1 MMAEKTKALDTAGYV
16 GFANLPNQ
24 VHRKSVK
31 KGFEFTLMVVGESG
45 LGKSTLINS
54 LFLTEL
60 YPDRAIPSAG
70 EKVKRTVKLDA
81 STVEIEERGVKLRL
95 TVVDTP
101 GFGDAIDNTDSF
113 HQIIRY
119 IDDQF
124 ERYLQDENGLNRK
137 NIIDNR
143 VHCCFYFINPYGHG
157 LKPLDIDVMK
167 QLSNKVS
174 IVPVIAK
181 SDCLTKKEISALK
194 QKVLQEIQEND
205 IKIYS
210 LPECDSDEDEDY
222 KAQVQGLRDSIPFAV
237 VGAKYSSPNMRQ
249 EGSWATVPMG
259 CSGKLSLSKSSQ
271 RGVVLH
277 LTLEMELLGL
287 LHLLEMAAMLEEV
300 YWMKRIK
307 KLMEKE
313 AELKRMQELMAAMQ
327 QQIKQQSQTSLQ
339 TLTFIYCGH
348 YYYYYFCT
356 KFQDLAGSNG
366 WHNYRHQSDICHAY
380 QIVRNHGTHSDNII
394 VMMYDDI
401 AFNKL
406 NPTPGVLINKPHGPN
421 VYEGIKADYTRKN
434 VRPDI
439 FIKVLEGTN
448 PGALIVTEAGS
459 MFANILPKYVNV
471 YAMTATNSKRP
482 SYACYYSEELKT
494 YLGDVFSVNWM
505 EDSDVENLHQ
515 ESIKRQFHIVKNET
529 VQSFSVWEQVYIS
542 YFIGR
547 NSRG

>member
-1 MMAEKTKALDTAGYV
+1 MMTEKTKALDTAGYV

-54 LFLTEL
+54 LFLTDL
-60 YPDRAIPSAG
+60 YPDRLIPSAG
-70 EKVKRTVKLDA
+70 DKIRKTVKLDA

-101 GFGDAIDNTDSF
+101 GFGDAIDNSDCF

-167 QLSNKVS
+167 QLSDKVS

-181 SDCLTKKEISALK
+181 ADCLTKKEISALK

-237 VGAKYSSPNMRQ
+237 VGANALVTICDKKVRGRQ
-249 EGSWATVPMG
+249 YPWGVVEVENPEHCDFIKLRSMLITHMQDLQEVTNDVHYE
-259 CSGKLSLSKSSQ
+259 SYRSNKLSASKGASPAPSNA
-271 RGVVLH
+271 RGGGGA
-277 LTLEMELLGL
+277 TGGL
-287 LHLLEMAAMLEEV
+287 LDD
-300 YWMKRIK
+300 KDK

-313 AELKRMQELMAAMQ
+313 AELKRMQEMVAAMQ
-327 QQIKQQSQTSLQ
+327 MQIKQQSQTSLQ
-339 TLTFIYCGH
+339 NLTDH
-348 YYYYYFCT
+348 
-356 KFQDLAGSNG
+356 
-366 WHNYRHQSDICHAY
+366 H
-380 QIVRNHGTHSDNII
+380 
-394 VMMYDDI
+394 
-401 AFNKL
+401 
-406 NPTPGVLINKPHGPN
+406 
-421 VYEGIKADYTRKN
+421 
-434 VRPDI
+434 
-439 FIKVLEGTN
+439 
-448 PGALIVTEAGS
+448 
-459 MFANILPKYVNV
+459 
-471 YAMTATNSKRP
+471 
-482 SYACYYSEELKT
+482 
-494 YLGDVFSVNWM
+494 
-505 EDSDVENLHQ
+505 
-515 ESIKRQFHIVKNET
+515 
-529 VQSFSVWEQVYIS
+529 
-542 YFIGR
+542 
-547 NSRG
+547 